1 MPDNSKESGMRRF
14 RSGIA
19 ATAVTVLALTLGAC
33 RPQGESAGGVGSG
46 TTASPTSTT
55 VKVAVAT
62 DFDPARFSDPTT
74 IDNQWFPLKPG
85 TQWSYEG
92 SAIVDGKPERHRV
105 VFTVTDLTKVVHGV
119 RNLIVWDRDYSQG
132 QLVEAELAL
141 FAQDDDG
148 NVWHLGQYP
157 EEYEDGK
164 LVGTPAWFA
173 GMEGGKPGIS
183 MRAAPRLGTS
193 DYSQGLGPAVD
204 WRDRAKTHQVGQ
216 QTCVPA
222 GCYQNVLVME
232 EWDEADPAARQLKYY
247 ASGVGNVR
255 VGWTGRDE
263 EKEVL
268 GLSKVVQL
276 SPSAL
281 AEARNDALKLE
292 RSAYKVSKDLYGR
305 TPPAEQ
311 LTG

>member
-1 MPDNSKESGMRRF
+1 MPDNSKESEMRRF

-33 RPQGESAGGVGSG
+33 GPKGESAGGVGSE

-85 TQWSYEG
+85 TQWSYQG

-105 VFTVTDLTKVVHGV
+105 VFTVTDLTKVVHGI
-119 RNLIVWDRDYSQG
+119 RNLVVWDRDYSQG

-164 LVGTPAWFA
+164 LIGAPAWFA

-193 DYSQGLGPAVD
+193 DYSQGLGPAVE

-216 QTCVPA
+216 QTCVPT

-268 GLSKVVQL
+268 ALSKVVQL

-281 AEARNDALKLE
+281 AEARNEALKLE

-311 LTG
+311 LPG